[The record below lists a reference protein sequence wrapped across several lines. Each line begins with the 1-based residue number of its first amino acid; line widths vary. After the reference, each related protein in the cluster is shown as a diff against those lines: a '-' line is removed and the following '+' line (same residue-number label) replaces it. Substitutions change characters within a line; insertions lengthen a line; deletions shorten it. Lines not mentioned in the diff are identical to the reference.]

1 MKLDLQKKLNELE
14 NFEDLKKAMSK
25 SYAEILKIDE
35 KLAYRII
42 SEKFNKHIGIFSKKF
57 ENSISEANL
66 KNVKSTDDIDLD
78 EYLKDKPII
87 KG

>member
-14 NFEDLKKAMSK
+14 NLEDLKKAMSK

-42 SEKFNKHIGIFSKKF
+42 SEKFNKHIGIFSRKF

>member
-14 NFEDLKKAMSK
+14 NLEDLKKAMSK

-42 SEKFNKHIGIFSKKF
+42 SEKFNKHIGIFSRKF

-66 KNVKSTDDIDLD
+66 KNIKSTDDIDLD